1 MEGERGRER
10 GLWITGV
17 RKEWGGEL
25 WSVGFGGI
33 WGELWKRVNGSVLV
47 LEIVNRIYE
56 RDFVLN
62 LKHRYN
68 I

>member
-1 MEGERGRER
+1 MEFEG
-10 GLWITGV
+10 
-17 RKEWGGEL
+17 KKGG
-25 WSVGFGGI
+25 
-33 WGELWKRVNGSVLV
+33 LWKRIKGSVLV

-62 LKHRYN
+62 LKHWYN